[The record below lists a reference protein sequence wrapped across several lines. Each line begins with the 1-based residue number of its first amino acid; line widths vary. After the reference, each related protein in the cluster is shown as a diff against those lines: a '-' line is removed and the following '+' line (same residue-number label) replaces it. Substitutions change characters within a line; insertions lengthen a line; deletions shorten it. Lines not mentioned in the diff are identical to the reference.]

1 MKWMTKTMLV
11 LTTALSAGSAMA
23 QNAAG
28 YTWNNLPMGG
38 GGFVTG
44 IFPAKTQQGVV
55 YARTDVGGAYRWD
68 NSASKWVPLMDWLS
82 QADQGLMG
90 IDSMAVDPKN
100 AANVVMLAGITY
112 FSNGKTVIMRSTN
125 YGASWTTTDV
135 TSQFKTHGNGYGRQ
149 SGERL
154 AFDPGSSNIL
164 YVGTRFNGLFKSW
177 DSGATWT
184 RLAGIDVTTT
194 PNGNGIN
201 LVLPDPSSVVNGV
214 AQRIIVGVS
223 RYSYTGPNLYRS
235 DNGGQSFY
243 AIGGAPGNLMPQRG
257 AFDGQGNLYITY
269 ANGVG
274 PGAIGPNEIP
284 DQALNQGAVMKY
296 NVNNGS
302 WTNVSPN
309 GYNVP
314 FSGVSVDATNASR
327 VIVSTVGI
335 YWAQWNG
342 SDGKPMGGD
351 RIFLSTNGGGN
362 WTDVV
367 ANSTKATG
375 GVDWSVDASIHWA
388 GSVVFDPFNG
398 QTAWVT
404 SGNGIYKSTNVGAA
418 QPTWTFNVN
427 GVEETGV
434 NGIVSVPNG
443 PLITAVGDYDGF
455 RHYNTWVY
463 GARLQPYMGTTT
475 GLAIAGNNPYV
486 LARVGNRV
494 QVSLNGGVNW
504 FDSGSIN
511 GSYGNVALSANGSVL
526 LHSPSGSSIT
536 YRSVNNGASWTAV
549 NNLNITDAYVKGD
562 SYNSNLFYAYD
573 RTNGKFWVSYDGGV
587 NFYNVSN
594 LSQWGN
600 QRIGVPPGT
609 QGDIWVPMYGQG
621 LMRST
626 NSGSSFSKINSVTD
640 CRGIGFGKAAT
651 GATYPT
657 VYIWGIVNGVLG
669 MFRSTDAGNTWLQIN
684 DWAHQYGADGWTIN
698 GDMNTFGIVYM
709 NTMGRGVAVGRPQ

>member
-1 MKWMTKTMLV
+1 MKSMLV
-11 LTTALSAGSAMA
+11 LAAALSAGSALA

-28 YTWNNLPMGG
+28 YTWNPLPIGG

-68 NSASKWVPLMDWLS
+68 NTNSTWVPLMDWIS
-82 QADQGLMG
+82 QDDMGLMG

-100 AANVVMLAGITY
+100 AANIVMLAGITY
-112 FSNGKTVIMRSTN
+112 FSNGKTAIMRSTN
-125 YGASWTTTDV
+125 YGASWTVTDV
-135 TSQFKTHGNGYGRQ
+135 TAQFKTHGNGYGRQ

-164 YVGTRFNGLFKSW
+164 YVGTRYNGLFKST
-177 DSGATWT
+177 DSGASWT
-184 RLAGIDVTTT
+184 RMNGIDVTTT
-194 PNGNGIN
+194 PNGNGID

-214 AQRIIVGVS
+214 AQRLIVGVS

-243 AIGGAPGNLMPQRG
+243 PISGAPGNLMPQRG

-274 PGAIGPNEIP
+274 PGAIDPKEIP
-284 DQALNQGAVMKY
+284 DQVLNQGAVMKY
-296 NVNNGS
+296 NVNTGS

-314 FSGVSVDATNASR
+314 FSGVSVDATNANR

-335 YWAQWNG
+335 YWAQWKG
-342 SDGKPMGGD
+342 SDGNAMGGD
-351 RIFLSTNGGGN
+351 RIFLSTNGGGS
-362 WTDVV
+362 WTDLV
-367 ANSTKATG
+367 ANGLKATG

-404 SGNGIYKSTNVGAA
+404 SGNGLFKSTNVGAA
-418 QPTWTFNVN
+418 QPTWTFNVS
-427 GVEETGV
+427 GLEETGV

-443 PLITAVGDYDGF
+443 PLITGQGDVGGF
-455 RHYNTWVY
+455 RYYNTWVY
-463 GARLQPYMGTTT
+463 GARLEPYIGTIN
-475 GLAIAGNNPYV
+475 GLAIAGSNGSV
-486 LARVGNRV
+486 LARVGNKV
-494 QVSLNGGVNW
+494 QVSLNSGVNW
-504 FDSGSIN
+504 FNAGITN
-511 GSYGNVALSANGSVL
+511 GSGGQVALSANGGVL
-526 LHSPSGSSIT
+526 LHSPDSSSVT
-536 YRSVNNGASWTAV
+536 YRSVNNGTSWTAV
-549 NNLNITDAYVKGD
+549 NNLNITNAYVKGD

-587 NFYNVSN
+587 NFYNTTT
-594 LSQWGN
+594 LSAWGN
-600 QRIGVPPGT
+600 DHIGVAPGI
-609 QGDIWVPMYGQG
+609 QGDIWVPMYNQG

-626 NSGSSFSKINSVTD
+626 NSGSTFTQVGGVTE

-651 GATYPT
+651 DSNYPT
-657 VYIWGIVNGVLG
+657 IFIWGIVNGVRG
-669 MFRSTDAGNTWLQIN
+669 MYRSTDAGNTWLYIS
-684 DWAHQYGADGWTIN
+684 DWAHQYGADGTVVT
-698 GDMNTFGIVYM
+698 GDMNTFGTVYM
-709 NTMGRGVAVGRPQ
+709 STMGRGVAVGRSQ